1 MKKKYLNNVIEFSK
15 KIKVTVTILT
25 ISLLMVDK
33 THSAPLLGSFLQG
46 KETEISNEGGKGTL
60 PNEAVKSII
69 LSKCAVSGC
78 HNSISSQ
85 GGINFEITTNIDVYR
100 NRIRARAI
108 DGAGTGYQM
117 PQPPN
122 PALSKANKKI
132 ILGWLNEKSGGK

>member
-15 KIKVTVTILT
+15 KIKVTVTVMT
-25 ISLLMVDK
+25 ISLLVVDK
-33 THSAPLLGSFLQG
+33 THSAPLLVNFLQG
-46 KETEISNEGGKGTL
+46 KETEISNEGGKGAS
-60 PNEAVKSII
+60 PNEAVQRTI
-69 LSKCAVSGC
+69 LTKCAVSGC

-85 GGINFEITTNIDVYR
+85 GRINFQTTTNIDVYR

-108 DGAGTGYQM
+108 DAAGTISQM

-122 PALSKANKKI
+122 PALSKADKKI